1 MEYTGKTIEIFP
13 IKGYCELILFQT
25 KHDLK
30 VTASTYPDDIV
41 PIVGAGKSKTDE
53 DFPNVFIAL
62 RKNAEKDL
70 LREHIKMLSEKAK
83 QTTEAADLDRLT
95 GAICTAVVTLQNLA

>member
-1 MEYTGKTIEIFP
+1 MEYTGETIEIFP

-25 KHDLK
+25 KHDLE

-62 RKNAEKDL
+62 RKNAEHDL
-70 LREHIKMLSEKAK
+70 RTDRC
-83 QTTEAADLDRLT
+83 QADL
-95 GAICTAVVTLQNLA
+95 ASSN

>member
-1 MEYTGKTIEIFP
+1 MDYTGETIEIFP

-25 KHDLK
+25 KHDLE

-62 RKNAEKDL
+62 RKNAEHDL
-70 LREHIKMLSEKAK
+70 RTVRC
-83 QTTEAADLDRLT
+83 QADL
-95 GAICTAVVTLQNLA
+95 ASSN